1 MSLHGVVMY
10 QTRPAD
16 ETLDA
21 LSNFLP
27 IYFIT
32 PCWWGRYQNSNN
44 ARPTDQ
50 YGSCTLF
57 LKINLL
63 EIQRTE
69 SLINWSKYVPRDL
82 RNSSSPQPGPP
93 GPFGGSGPPLTIP
106 RIEQILSKWNSFKIN
121 YSQMWLL
128 CQLADYFHPDFCY
141 HNITQGKKTT
151 LRLRSAKIES
161 VNK

>member
-1 MSLHGVVMY
+1 MVSFVFNVNNESFYHGFIIQGEGMRYIEYVQMGFLIFQLLLRLSYNPVMSLHGVVMY

-44 ARPTDQ
+44 ARPADQ

-82 RNSSSPQPGPP
+82 RNSSGPQPGPP

-106 RIEQILSKWNSFKIN
+106 RIEQILSK
-121 YSQMWLL
+121 
-128 CQLADYFHPDFCY
+128 
-141 HNITQGKKTT
+141 
-151 LRLRSAKIES
+151 
-161 VNK
+161 